1 MTLFGKKIHLFT
13 LFGFDVG
20 IDFTWVF
27 LAVLVAWSLAAYLF
41 PAYYKGYSQ
50 GIYWAMGV
58 AGAIG
63 LFFSIVFHEFWHS
76 VVARRF
82 GLPMRGITLFIFGGV
97 SEMEDEPP
105 NAKTEFLM
113 AIAGPVS
120 SVVLGGIFLL
130 LYRGVAAAKGP
141 MAVGGVLQY
150 LGWLNV
156 ILAIF
161 NMIPAFPL
169 DGGRVLRS
177 ILWSVKGDLRWST
190 RVAAAFGSGFG
201 MLLIILG
208 LLTFITG
215 NIVTGVWYFIIGLF
229 IRGAAQMS
237 YRQVLV
243 RRAFGGETITRF
255 MQTNPITVPPDITVH
270 DLVNDYFYRY
280 HYKMFPVTTD
290 STLAGCIT
298 SKQIKSLP
306 REEWNLRRVEDV
318 LAPCSIEN
326 VIPPDTDAMKALT
339 IMNRTGNSRLMVV
352 DGDRLVGIVTLK
364 DMLKFLSLKMDLE
377 GEEPASVDRMDRMGP
392 PR

>member
-1 MTLFGKKIHLFT
+1 MFGRKIHLFT

-27 LAVLVAWSLAAYLF
+27 LAVLVAWSLASYLF
-41 PAYYKGYSQ
+41 PAYYKGYSP

-58 AGAIG
+58 VGALG
-63 LFFSIVFHEFWHS
+63 LFFSIIFHEFWHS
-76 VVARRF
+76 IVARRF

-113 AIAGPVS
+113 AVAGPVS
-120 SVVLGGIFLL
+120 SVVLGVVFLL
-130 LYRGVAAAKGP
+130 SSWGGSAAKWP
-141 MAVGGVLQY
+141 VPVWGVLYY
-150 LGWLNV
+150 LGWLNI

-161 NMIPAFPL
+161 NMVPAFPL

-177 ILWSVKGDLRWST
+177 ILWSLKGDIRWST

-208 LLTFITG
+208 LLTFVTG
-215 NIVTGVWYFIIGLF
+215 SIVTGIWYFIIGMF

-237 YRQVLV
+237 YRQVLI
-243 RRAFGGETITRF
+243 RRAFGGETVARF
-255 MQTNPITVPPDITVH
+255 MQTNPITVPPWLTVH

-290 STLAGCIT
+290 DTLAGCIT
-298 SKQIKSLP
+298 SRQIKTVP
-306 REEWNLRRVEDV
+306 REEWDLRRVEDV
-318 LAPCSIEN
+318 LAPCSTEN
-326 VIPPDTDAMKALT
+326 VIPPGTDAMKALT

-364 DMLKFLSLKMDLE
+364 DMLKFLNLKMDLE
-377 GEEPASVDRMDRMGP
+377 GDEPASVDKMDRTGS